1 MLKIKKIHTVKEINN
16 AFGGLISRL
25 DIHKGKNIS
34 ELEDSSVGTPQTKK
48 KKRKGEKIFL
58 KE

>member
-1 MLKIKKIHTVKEINN
+1 MNN